1 MSSVIQKY
9 EHEDISHHWKRI
21 GELGMNVTAQSR
33 RTTRFSI
40 LIVSNPNKFLRQY
53 AVVPSINGIVV
64 IFDVLRPQTFLI
76 MSKINAITN

>member
-9 EHEDISHHWKRI
+9 EQEDINHHWKSI

-40 LIVSNPNKFLRQY
+40 LIVSNPKKFLRQCT
-53 AVVPSINGIVV
+53 VVPSIKGIVV
-64 IFDVLRPQTFLI
+64 IFDVLRPQTFLT